1 MMDDIW
7 GLSDG
12 SSASDTGTDYE
23 MPSGG
28 DFSAFPDG
36 TKVLAMVE
44 EAEWRTDDSGNE
56 SLNLKWTVIKPE
68 EVSNRKIFQRL
79 WITDTDPRAT
89 DREKA
94 EKKRDRARRL
104 FAAIDANAGG
114 KLAKKRGKPSGEEI
128 MMALSNKLMVIRL
141 GLWEMDDRD
150 NPGQKISGNWVSAVA
165 PKNSEIGIAP
175 EKPSRQ
181 TSQRPAQNSG
191 GGGYSALDDDIPFAP
206 EWRI

>member
-12 SSASDTGTDYE
+12 SSAGDTGNEYE

-28 DFSAFPDG
+28 NFDAFPDG

-44 EAEWRTDDSGNE
+44 EAEWRSDDNGNE

-68 EVSNRKIFQRL
+68 EVANRKIFQRL
-79 WITDTDPRAT
+79 WITDTDPRST
-89 DREKA
+89 DKEKA

-114 KLAKKRGKPSGEEI
+114 KLARKGGKPSGEDV

-141 GLWEMDDRD
+141 GLWEMDDRE

-165 PKNSEIGIAP
+165 PKTAEIGIAP
-175 EKPSRQ
+175 EKPARQ
-181 TSQRPAQNSG
+181 SAQRPAQQSQRS
-191 GGGYSALDDDIPFAP
+191 GGYSALDDEIPF
-206 EWRI
+206 